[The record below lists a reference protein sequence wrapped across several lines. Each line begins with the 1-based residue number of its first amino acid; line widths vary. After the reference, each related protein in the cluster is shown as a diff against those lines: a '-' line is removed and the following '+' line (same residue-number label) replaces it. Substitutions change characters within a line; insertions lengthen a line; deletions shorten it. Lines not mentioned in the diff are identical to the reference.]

1 MQAVLALSGLRS
13 MSRINVCSE
22 VHRKEVDGFKSLTGS
37 GQELETLGHMTY
49 GLMAVPVGV
58 LLALRLAAGR

>member
-1 MQAVLALSGLRS
+1 

-22 VHRKEVDGFKSLTGS
+22 DHRKEVDGFKSLTGS

-58 LLALRLAAGR
+58 LLALRLAPGR